1 MMLVCIFFL
10 DPVFGAKRKNLLTA
24 SRQLTL
30 VRLNS
35 RSRQQETHSR
45 FDLGHPRGSP
55 AAMAGWATRP
65 MTRGRIAPGIE
76 DVHARSLARR
86 LYAAAP
92 DRGSSGFQHLSS
104 DSMACDTAQHRASF
118 ALCSNSPSARERATL
133 EASLV
138 RRTALLWKLGAALD
152 AAQLREQVAERN
164 RSLDN
169 HRTGSKTHS
178 CQQQN
183 TLSVGECCSTDACQ
197 EPNAGARMKLRIK
210 SALKRPSSA
219 VKPVPSCTDPVQR
232 DKKVMWDTSGE
243 IRVFVPSRCVI
254 WRVCVRAEEETGS
267 WGMLKLICRHCLC
280 CQVRITIS
288 EPWSTV
294 DTPCTH
300 RAPRTR
306 SWLDARLQGCRR
318 RHTVPVRAAGQ
329 PLRILWRG

>member
-1 MMLVCIFFL
+1 M
-10 DPVFGAKRKNLLTA
+10 
-24 SRQLTL
+24 
-30 VRLNS
+30 
-35 RSRQQETHSR
+35 
-45 FDLGHPRGSP
+45 
-55 AAMAGWATRP
+55 
-65 MTRGRIAPGIE
+65 
-76 DVHARSLARR
+76 
-86 LYAAAP
+86 
-92 DRGSSGFQHLSS
+92 
-104 DSMACDTAQHRASF
+104 
-118 ALCSNSPSARERATL
+118 
-133 EASLV
+133 
-138 RRTALLWKLGAALD
+138 D

-169 HRTGSKTHS
+169 RRTGSKTHS

-197 EPNAGARMKLRIK
+197 EPNAGARKKLRIK

>member
-1 MMLVCIFFL
+1 MLVCIFFL

-35 RSRQQETHSR
+35 RTELTHSR

-197 EPNAGARMKLRIK
+197 EPNAGARKKLRIK

>member
-1 MMLVCIFFL
+1 
-10 DPVFGAKRKNLLTA
+10 
-24 SRQLTL
+24 
-30 VRLNS
+30 
-35 RSRQQETHSR
+35 
-45 FDLGHPRGSP
+45 
-55 AAMAGWATRP
+55 MAGWATRP

-86 LYAAAP
+86 FYADAP
-92 DRGSSGFQHLSS
+92 DRGSAGFQHLLS
-104 DSMACDTAQHRASF
+104 DSMACDTAQHRQDSQTASI
-118 ALCSNSPSARERATL
+118 ALYSNIPSARERATL

-138 RRTALLWKLGAALD
+138 RRTALLWKLGGSALD
-152 AAQLREQVAERN
+152 AAQLPERVAERN
-164 RSLDN
+164 RSLDI
-169 HRTGSKTHS
+169 HRAGSTTDS
-178 CQQQN
+178 CQQQD

-197 EPNAGARMKLRIK
+197 DPNAGARKKLRIK
-210 SALKRPSSA
+210 SALKRPCSA
-219 VKPVPSCTDPVQR
+219 VKQVPSCTDPVQR

-254 WRVCVRAEEETGS
+254 GRGCGGAEGETGS

-280 CQVRITIS
+280 LQVRITIS

-294 DTPCTH
+294 DTPCAH

-318 RHTVPVRAAGQ
+318 RQ

>member
-1 MMLVCIFFL
+1 MQEKKLVNCFAAV
-10 DPVFGAKRKNLLTA
+10 DPGQT
-24 SRQLTL
+24 
-30 VRLNS
+30 
-35 RSRQQETHSR
+35 QETHTR

-104 DSMACDTAQHRASF
+104 DSMACDTAQHRQDSQTASF

-197 EPNAGARMKLRIK
+197 EPNAGARKKLRIK

-243 IRVFVPSRCVI
+243 IRVFVPSRCVS